1 MIYNF
6 IIKEIIQVQLI
17 VKIIN
22 VLNILNK
29 L

>member
-1 MIYNF
+1 MIYNI